1 MEETATPLQ
10 EEYNILLESF
20 KRSRADYLNLEK
32 RVSDERALI
41 IKYANENLIIK
52 LLPIVDALEEAVKK
66 EKVDGVKLILK
77 DFIQLLSDLGVSE
90 IKATGETFD
99 PSFHEAVDVTS
110 GEENKVMQ
118 VVRKGY
124 TLNGKVL
131 RPARVLVGK
140 LIV

>member
-1 MEETATPLQ
+1 MEPTTPLQ

-32 RVSDERALI
+32 RVGDERASI

-66 EKVDGVKLILK
+66 EKVDGVALILK
-77 DFIQLLSDLGVSE
+77 DFNSLLSDLGVLE
-90 IKATGETFD
+90 IKAEGETFD
-99 PSFHEAVDVTS
+99 PAFHEAVDVTK
-110 GEENKVMQ
+110 GEENKVVE

-124 TLNGKVL
+124 TLHDKVL

-140 LIV
+140 NI